1 MSHTSD
7 IVEASVNE
15 NTTRLS
21 EAGSIPSLRSWT
33 IPRLMAE
40 LSKRGIPFT
49 ASARK
54 AELYRLLMSSAS
66 PQPQEEVSMATVQ
79 TSLAQIHL
87 MLNNL
92 TSSVTDIQSRLDTV
106 ESRGAVLT
114 PPGPE
119 LAIPSTSAAGCTG
132 SDSSRR
138 NPPKRCPRPL
148 YPQDCREEKLPEN
161 HQAEVKDEEE
171 EETDLW
177 GDQQG
182 SDSREVPP
190 RDVPVLCIPRTV
202 QRRSSQRTI
211 RIHPRFIR
219 WRPDTKWIPISHMCN
234 RSG

>member
-1 MSHTSD
+1 MS
-7 IVEASVNE
+7 
-15 NTTRLS
+15 
-21 EAGSIPSLRSWT
+21 P
-33 IPRLMAE
+33 
-40 LSKRGIPFT
+40 
-49 ASARK
+49 
-54 AELYRLLMSSAS
+54 
-66 PQPQEEVSMATVQ
+66 
-79 TSLAQIHL
+79 
-87 MLNNL
+87 
-92 TSSVTDIQSRLDTV
+92 SSVFPGL
-106 ESRGAVLT
+106 SRGEAPREPSGISRRRRQRSHSPSVPFSGLDINSH
-114 PPGPE
+114 
-119 LAIPSTSAAGCTG
+119 LATARSLLAKSLSPNTARAYQTG